1 MSRRYWLVW
10 WPACVVAYILHL
22 LLASWAITQ
31 GQGGAYRGLAGI
43 LGVAP
48 AAGWFAA
55 ALYAS
60 KREGPGR
67 KSFSYYW
74 SWTLVW
80 IFVVVAVT
88 TALDALF
95 KSEFF
100 RYGSLVGGYLWLLVL
115 IVGGEVVIAF
125 WIGRVAESKG
135 RSKVA
140 WFWLGFLFPVIAWI
154 IVATMSPEPPATQ
167 RPSPSS
173 GDSASTV
180 PAAPT
185 AAEPSKRCAF
195 CGEEILAVA
204 IKCKHC
210 GEMLNT

>member
-10 WPACVVAYILHL
+10 WPACVVALTLVELSQWL
-22 LLASWAITQ
+22 LYHY
-31 GQGGAYRGLAGI
+31 GGLAGI
-43 LGVAP
+43 LSPVM
-48 AAGWFAA
+48 AAGWFAV

-60 KREGPGR
+60 KREGSGR

-88 TALDALF
+88 GALDALF
-95 KSEFF
+95 ESEFF
-100 RYGSLVGGYLWLLVL
+100 RSGVTLGENLWLLVL

-154 IVATMSPEPPATQ
+154 IVATMSPELPAEQ

-185 AAEPSKRCAF
+185 EAEPSKRCAF